1 MHLLIFVNLCIFFS
15 SSRAVPIPIPDQFHL
30 HSAEENEETN
40 IPFPPTTFTVEGD
53 MDIERR
59 ISEPISIPGVYS
71 NHNYDKFERDLA
83 ANIGQQRCNL
93 KLQGEI
99 NYIPEYRSQF
109 VPQLGER
116 AHSIPQLSNIKFH
129 GEFAGIPEYQDR
141 FKVYDC
147 YSKSAPIK
155 KPDHLTSCGGIK
167 MNPEYQE
174 KFIPHPLNCRS
185 TTMKAEDTLRPKGEF
200 PKQVSVSF
208 LQSFNLQFF
217 KDFGIILTKL
227 LPSTT

>member
-1 MHLLIFVNLCIFFS
+1 MNSSKETEEEEDIAEYKSSYVNHLTTQRTLPVN
-15 SSRAVPIPIPDQFHL
+15 
-30 HSAEENEETN
+30 
-40 IPFPPTTFTVEGD
+40 PTSTFTVED
-53 MDIERR
+53 EMDFDRR
-59 ISEPISIPGVYS
+59 ISEPIPIPGVYK

-83 ANIGQQRCNL
+83 ANIGQQRCHL
-93 KLQGEI
+93 KLQGEM

-116 AHSIPQLSNIKFH
+116 AHSIPQLSSIKFH
-129 GEFAGIPEYQDR
+129 GEFAGVPEYQDR

-174 KFIPHPLNCRS
+174 KFVMHPLNCRS
-185 TTMKAEDTLRPKGEF
+185 TTLKAEDTLRPKGEF
-200 PKQVSVSF
+200 PKQVIFSF
-208 LQSFNLQFF
+208 SHKRF
-217 KDFGIILTKL
+217 LTLHPIPYATHPLK
-227 LPSTT
+227 